1 MHFINIV
8 YKLYF
13 PKIIYFDFSYKI
25 NIYIAIK
32 TLKKQLPLFAIFY
45 LNYELSVFFLILPK
59 IESL

>member
-1 MHFINIV
+1 MHFINTA

-25 NIYIAIK
+25 NIYSDKNIK
-32 TLKKQLPLFAIFY
+32 KNNYIYLQFFY

>member
-25 NIYIAIK
+25 NIYIVIK
-32 TLKKQLPLFAIFY
+32 TLKKQLHLFAIFY

>member
-13 PKIIYFDFSYKI
+13 PKIKCFDFSYKI

-32 TLKKQLPLFAIFY
+32 ALQKQLPLFAIF
-45 LNYELSVFFLILPK
+45 LFEL
-59 IESL
+59 